1 MHQSNMRLEEKTKRM
16 IARKDIPDSKMEAV
30 NALLKNAGL
39 QPHEKYNAVIQ
50 LIQDCPDKP
59 RPVKSVTASKPKTA
73 ILPESAS
80 RRTETPVKLSK
91 KTTVIP
97 SPASGSYHVNALLK
111 AYKETGLFKKRYLI
125 ESSNFLKFWIKKRIV
140 PSRKLFRV
148 FRTIYSYQ
156 EKIAAVLPQVMEDIV
171 NDPAITSPIIFNHLR
186 LLRKWMLNIPFLS
199 AGYNQC
205 LWFDTAA
212 FEAELLPYARM
223 VFSFSMIETE
233 LRENIIL
240 MFESKLREQ
249 SDYKKDI
256 ISENDPESSSKQKRN
271 LAREKA
277 VYDIIVTLRSF
288 MPDANTEG
296 SLDRYL
302 KNSTKIANLRDLTVV
317 LLETLIF
324 RRQMSRT
331 ELKRYYSIKAPDADP
346 TRWECSRELLK
357 KAGKDN
363 ESLRKARLEA
373 LKKELEPYDEMVE
386 LINLKIDGQELTY
399 KAFSDNWHIFSN
411 KRQEFGNYPEE
422 NFFFFLDDCT
432 NYFVHVYMPLL
443 NGSPQKFVSSDQ
455 TTFEGAIFTPG
466 YFESKIS
473 MLLDIQRD
481 LFAYRTKNPN
491 SLISLDE
498 VRKIQQGKLATM
510 THIKSFVDH
519 MGAVFYA
526 FAVELHAVYRAHQ
539 RFMELHPSTRP
550 ESSKEPLRPG
560 VVHDHEDDGFLLP
573 FYDMKIAKQDK
584 LPPLVRTIVG
594 KYIMSD
600 SVRDGL
606 FKCML
611 SFCYQMA
618 YECRFLSLEHDLNR
632 RTEIRRSIEAV

>member
-59 RPVKSVTASKPKTA
+59 RPEKPVASVKQKSPGF
-73 ILPESAS
+73 SAS
-80 RRTETPVKLSK
+80 VSKKAAEPVKLSK

-97 SPASGSYHVNALLK
+97 SPASGSYHVNDLLK
-111 AYKETGLFKKRYLI
+111 TYKETGLFKKRYLI

-140 PSRKLFRV
+140 PSRKMFRI

-156 EKIAAVLPQVMEDIV
+156 EKIAAVLPQIMEDIV
-171 NDPAITSPIIFNHLR
+171 KDPVITNPVTFNHLR
-186 LLRKWMLNIPFLS
+186 LLRKWMLNIPFLG

-223 VFSFSMIETE
+223 VLSFSMIETE

-249 SDYKKDI
+249 SDYKKEI
-256 ISENDPESSSKQKRN
+256 ISENDHESSAKQKRN
-271 LAREKA
+271 LVKEKA
-277 VYDIIVTLRSF
+277 VYEIIMALRSF
-288 MPDANTEG
+288 LPDANTEG
-296 SLDRYL
+296 SLDNYL
-302 KNSTKIANLRDLTVV
+302 KGAAGIANLRDMTVV

-324 RRQMSRT
+324 RRRMSRA
-331 ELKRYYSIKAPDADP
+331 ELKRYYAIKAPDADP
-346 TRWECSRELLK
+346 TRWECSRELLQ
-357 KAGKDN
+357 KAGKDS
-363 ESLRKARLEA
+363 ESLRKARLDA

-432 NYFVHVYMPLL
+432 NYFIHVYMPLL
-443 NGSPQKFVSSDQ
+443 N
-455 TTFEGAIFTPG
+455 
-466 YFESKIS
+466 
-473 MLLDIQRD
+473 
-481 LFAYRTKNPN
+481 
-491 SLISLDE
+491 
-498 VRKIQQGKLATM
+498 
-510 THIKSFVDH
+510 
-519 MGAVFYA
+519 
-526 FAVELHAVYRAHQ
+526 
-539 RFMELHPSTRP
+539 
-550 ESSKEPLRPG
+550 
-560 VVHDHEDDGFLLP
+560 
-573 FYDMKIAKQDK
+573 
-584 LPPLVRTIVG
+584 
-594 KYIMSD
+594 
-600 SVRDGL
+600 
-606 FKCML
+606 
-611 SFCYQMA
+611 
-618 YECRFLSLEHDLNR
+618 
-632 RTEIRRSIEAV
+632 